1 MPLPSQVDAA
11 DEPEQKRCSDE
22 RLGEVRENEPR
33 RAAQARPATEVEGH
47 LGGGRSGDDDG
58 PPAPAYQDERRERHA
73 RRREEGGTLA
83 GGAEP
88 LPREDI
94 PNRIG
99 GCDDDEKRHVAG
111 RTGLPR
117 IEPRLPRRGGQAAR
131 SPVRRSERRPR
142 EHATPR
148 PRLLDAA
155 DAPAAGGA
163 APRRVR
169 HASSAAARVGYVGRM
184 ASSPVISK
192 MRTVG
197 APGSTTRSSPS
208 ASPTRR

>member
-33 RAAQARPATEVEGH
+33 RPAQARPATEVEGH

-58 PPAPAYQDERRERHA
+58 PPAPAHQDERRERHA

-117 IEPRLPRRGGQAAR
+117 IEPRLPRRGGHAAR

-148 PRLLDAA
+148 DPVCSTPRMPRPPEEQRPGVCVTPRARR
-155 DAPAAGGA
+155 PAWDTWEGW
-163 APRRVR
+163 RRVR
-169 HASSAAARVGYVGRM
+169 
-184 ASSPVISK
+184 
-192 MRTVG
+192 
-197 APGSTTRSSPS
+197 
-208 ASPTRR
+208 